1 MRYTVTFDMYIEA
14 ENDQHALS
22 KAKMIAN
29 RQNGK
34 YDQQWQVTELYRAS
48 FGSFDIKQVDIYG
61 LELQKMIQDEEKE
74 KGR

>member
-29 RQNGK
+29 RQN
-34 YDQQWQVTELYRAS
+34 AH
-48 FGSFDIKQVDIYG
+48 
-61 LELQKMIQDEEKE
+61 
-74 KGR
+74 KGMNG